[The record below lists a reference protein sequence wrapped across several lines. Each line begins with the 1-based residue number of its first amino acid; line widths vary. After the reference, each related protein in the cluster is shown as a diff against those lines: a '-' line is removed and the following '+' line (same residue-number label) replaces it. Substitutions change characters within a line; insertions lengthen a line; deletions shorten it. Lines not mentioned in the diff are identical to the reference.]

1 MNVVYE
7 REKNSNQHL
16 FLFNSKTMDTFFGP
30 SAGNCDYEATQSQN
44 FTLGGAQTT
53 HLDLSSTGN
62 CVGAC
67 TITVPIGDIPNL
79 QFIVAQCGPALA
91 KVDVKFRVTSK
102 DAVVCGDATYAL
114 TALPYIV
121 AVCVLVVLDVCM
133 LGVTFF
139 LYRRKVQ
146 LEELKI

>member
-1 MNVVYE
+1 
-7 REKNSNQHL
+7 
-16 FLFNSKTMDTFFGP
+16 MDTFFGP

-67 TITVPIGDIPNL
+67 SITVPIGDIPNL

-102 DAVVCGDATYAL
+102 DAVVCGDATSAL

-146 LEELKI
+146 L